1 VTLEFQGFT
10 LISGEYQSIQPNEQG
25 WLYSQQLGLY
35 LGLYAGKLR
44 YFTAEG
50 QLVPTPAE
58 SATQEKQE
66 KESERQQKELALQKL
81 AELKERLRKLGINP
95 DEIS

>member
-35 LGLYAGKLR
+35 LGIYAGKLR

-50 QLVPTPAE
+50 QLVPTPEE
-58 SATQEKQE
+58 SATQERQKAIEAEKLASQE
-66 KESERQQKELALQKL
+66 KQKAEKL
-81 AELKERLRKLGINP
+81 AEKLRELGINP
-95 DEIS
+95 EEIS